1 MCGIAGAL
9 ATRPEDRAPAG
20 AVERFAAAMVHRGP
34 DGFGFFHAG
43 PVALGHRRLSI
54 IDLSEAGRQ
63 PMTNED
69 GQIVIVVNGEIY
81 NHAELRADLQAKG
94 HRFRSNS
101 DSEVVAHLYEEVGDR
116 VPELLRGM
124 FAFALWDARA
134 GTLLLARDRFG
145 EKPLYY
151 CERPDGFVFAS
162 ELGALLADERTPAA
176 LSLPALDAYL
186 ALQYVPAPDT
196 IYEGVKKLPPGH
208 TLQIRCGQQ
217 PVLRRY
223 YQISFRPALA
233 DISEEEATRRVRETV
248 EEAVRS
254 RLMSDVPLGAFL
266 SGGIDS
272 SIVVACMA
280 RATGKPVKTF
290 SVGFTEGGRE
300 DNELPFARLVA
311 ERYKTEHHELVVEPD
326 MVGLLPS
333 IVRHHGEPFADTSAV
348 PTRYLCEMTRQH
360 VTVALSGDAGDE
372 AFGGYRRYV
381 WAHVAERLRSLPGP
395 LAGAVATAL
404 QALPGRKARWVR
416 EYGARLLADEASR
429 YLRFL
434 CHFSASEK
442 ASLYTPE
449 LAARFAEDATAH
461 AFATRLGASQAAD
474 TVSRLQNLDVE
485 TYLPDD
491 ILAKVDVASM
501 THSLEARAP
510 LVDHHVVELGAA
522 LPGRLKL
529 RAGRGKYILKKAF
542 ADLVPAE
549 IVRRRKKGF
558 ALPTGPWLAGRLHG
572 FARELLLSTSARQRG
587 LFRPEAV
594 EDLLDRHRGGE
605 DHGERLWN
613 LIVLETWQ
621 RELVDGRAAFAREA
635 AARAEAIAEA
645 RTGNVVGALPARIG
659 GLS

>member
-9 ATRPEDRAPAG
+9 AQRLEDAPPAG
-20 AVERFAAAMVHRGP
+20 AVERLAAAMIHRGP
-34 DGFGFFHAG
+34 DGHGFFHAG
-43 PVALGHRRLSI
+43 PVALAHRRLSI

-69 GQIVIVVNGEIY
+69 GQIAIVVNGEIY
-81 NHAELRADLQAKG
+81 NHAELRADLVAKG
-94 HRFRSNS
+94 HRFKSGS
-101 DSEVVAHLYEEVGDR
+101 DSEVVAHLYEEVGAR

-134 GTLLLARDRFG
+134 RKLLLARDRFG

-162 ELGALLADERTPAA
+162 ELGALVADERTPAA
-176 LSLPALDAYL
+176 LSLEALDAYL
-186 ALQYVPAPDT
+186 ALQYVPAPRT
-196 IYEGVKKLPPGH
+196 IYEAVRKLPPGH
-208 TLQIRCGQQ
+208 TLEVRPGEA

-223 YQISFRPALA
+223 YQASFFPGLQ
-233 DISEEEATRRVRETV
+233 DISEEEAARRVRDVV

-280 RATGKPVKTF
+280 RATGAPVKTF
-290 SVGFTEGGRE
+290 SVGFTEGGRA
-300 DNELPFARLVA
+300 DNELPYARLVA
-311 ERYKTEHHELVVEPD
+311 ERWRTDHHELVVEPD
-326 MVGLLPS
+326 MVGMLPS

-348 PTRYLCEMTRQH
+348 PTRYLCEMTRRH

-381 WAHVAERLRSLPGP
+381 WAHVAERLRGLPGP
-395 LAGAVATAL
+395 LARGVAAALVAV
-404 QALPGRKARWVR
+404 PGRKARWVR
-416 EYGARLLADEASR
+416 EYGARLGADEASR
-429 YLRFL
+429 YLRFI
-434 CHFSASEK
+434 CHFSAAEK
-442 ASLYTPE
+442 GALYTPE
-449 LAARFAEDATAH
+449 LARRFERDGAAESFAAH
-461 AFATRLGASQAAD
+461 LGASRATD

-501 THSLEARAP
+501 THALEARAP

-529 RAGRGKYILKKAF
+529 RGAKGKHILKRAF

-549 IVRRRKKGF
+549 IVSRRKKGF
-558 ALPTGPWLAGRLHG
+558 ALPTGPWLRGRLHG
-572 FARELLLSTSARQRG
+572 FARETLLSDAARARG

-594 EDLLDRHRGGE
+594 EALLDRHRAGE

-621 RELVDGRAAFAREA
+621 RELVDRRAAFAREA
-635 AARAEAIAEA
+635 AVAAERIAREDAARPAARA
-645 RTGNVVGALPARIG
+645 VGGP
-659 GLS
+659 